1 MSKILVLAEK
11 PSVGREMARVLK
23 AGKKDNGY
31 MEGDKYIVTW
41 GLGHLVELAAPEN
54 YNKNFAEWKMEDLP
68 IIPNKAKLQ
77 VIGATN
83 KQFKTV
89 SHLLNRK
96 DVSEVV
102 IATDAGREGELVA
115 RWIIEV
121 ANVNKPMKRLWIS
134 SVTDKAIR
142 EGFQNLKP
150 AKDYENL
157 YHSAQARAEAD
168 WIVGINAT
176 RALTLKHNA
185 QLSCGRVQ
193 TPTLAIVNQREEE
206 IKSFVK
212 TPYYNVEV
220 RAGGINFT
228 YQENNQFRIHD
239 KEKADAA
246 LKRAKGEV
254 VIKDIKSTDKK
265 TYAPQLYDLTTL
277 QADCNKLFGF
287 SAKETLDAMQNLYER
302 HKVLTYPRTDSRYLS
317 EDIIPTIPERLR
329 GMAVGQYRDLSKELL
344 KGKIV
349 GNKNFVDNSKVSDHH
364 AIIPTEE
371 PLKLIALSEREKK
384 VYDLVAR
391 RFLAVLMPP
400 FEYKQTTITGE
411 IDKDKYIAKGKI
423 TTNFGFKKVD
433 LDVDEVDEDDLKDQ
447 SLPEL
452 KVGDKLRV
460 ENAKINTSYSSPP
473 SYFTE
478 GTLLKAMEN
487 PSAYVEGSLKK
498 VLKESG
504 GIGTVATRA
513 DIIDKLF
520 KTFLL
525 EKAGNNVMITSKG
538 RQLLELVPEKM
549 KSPELTGEWELKLD
563 KIAKG
568 QLKSGSFLDEIKS
581 FSRDN
586 IKEIKSS
593 DKSYR
598 HDNITKSKCPDCG
611 KFLLEVK
618 GRNSTMLVCQDR
630 ECGYRRTLSVTSNAR
645 CPNCKKKM
653 ELVGDGEDKS
663 FFCSCGYREKLSTF
677 NERRKKEGNKMN
689 KREVSSYLKSQ
700 KDENLN
706 NSLMDQLKGLKL
718 DK

>member
-23 AGKKDNGY
+23 ANKKDNGY
-31 MEGDKYIVTW
+31 MEGDKYVVTW

-54 YNKNFAEWKMEDLP
+54 YNKNYKEWKMEDLP
-68 IIPNKAKLQ
+68 IIPEKAKLQ
-77 VIGATN
+77 IIGSTT

-89 SHLLNRK
+89 SYLLNRK
-96 DVSEVV
+96 DVTEVV

-121 ANVNKPMKRLWIS
+121 ANVKKPMKRLWIS
-134 SVTDKAIR
+134 SVTDKAIK
-142 EGFQNLKP
+142 EGFVNLRP
-150 AKDYENL
+150 ATEYENL
-157 YHSAQARAEAD
+157 YYSAQARAEAD

-176 RALTLKHNA
+176 RALTLRHNA

-212 TPYYNVEV
+212 TPFYNVEL

-239 KEKADAA
+239 KAKADAA
-246 LKRAKGEV
+246 LKRATGQLE
-254 VIKDIKSTDKK
+254 ISEIKSVDKK
-265 TYAPQLYDLTTL
+265 TFSPQLYDLTTL

-317 EDIIPTIPERLR
+317 DDILPTIPERLT
-329 GMAVGQYRDLSKELL
+329 GMAVGQYKDLAREVL
-344 KGKIV
+344 KTKIT

-400 FEYKQTTITGE
+400 FEYKQTTMTGLVGE
-411 IDKDKYIAKGKI
+411 DKYIAKGKI
-423 TTNFGFKKVD
+423 TTNLGFKRVEM
-433 LDVDEVDEDDLKDQ
+433 DEDELDEDDIKDQ

-452 KVGDKLRV
+452 KKGDKLRI
-460 ENAKINTSYSSPP
+460 ENVKLNTGYTSPP

-487 PSAYVEGSLKK
+487 PSAYVEGNLKK
-498 VLKESG
+498 VLKETG

-525 EKAGNNVMITSKG
+525 EKTGNNVMITSKG

-568 QLKSGSFLDEIKS
+568 QLKSNKFLEEIKE
-581 FSRDN
+581 FSKDN
-586 IKEIKSS
+586 IKEIKTGE
-593 DKSYR
+593 KIYR
-598 HDNITKSKCPDCG
+598 HDNVTKSKCPDCG
-611 KFLLEVK
+611 KFLLEVS
-618 GRNSTMLVCQDR
+618 GRNSKMLVCQDR
-630 ECGYRRTLSVTSNAR
+630 ECGYRKTLSVTSNAR

-653 ELVGDGEDKS
+653 ELVGEGDDRS

-677 NERRKKEGNKMN
+677 NERKKKEGNQMS
-689 KREVSSYLKSQ
+689 KREVSSYLKGQ
-700 KDENLN
+700 KEEGLN
-706 NSLMDQLKGLKL
+706 NSLMDQLKGLKF